1 LIAWWCARG
10 RDPRTKLIVLSDG
23 MTIDSIEASVRHL
36 RGRAEVSIGWGTNLT
51 NDFSGCAPHGA
62 GVDLAPP
69 SLVCKVVE
77 VEGRPAVKLSDNPTK
92 FLGPKDEIAHYARV
106 FGYAAGAARPA

>member
-1 LIAWWCARG
+1 
-10 RDPRTKLIVLSDG
+10 
-23 MTIDSIEASVRHL
+23 MRHL
-36 RGRAEVSIGWGTNLT
+36 RGRAEVSIGWGTSLT

-62 GVDLAPP
+62 GVDLEPP

-77 VEGRPAVKLSDNPTK
+77 VEGRPAVKLSDNLSK

-106 FGYAAGAARPA
+106 FGYVPGPARPA